1 MHEAW
6 TDAATS
12 RLLAAGYEAVD
23 AGDDWPVGTRVL
35 RRRDRRVGWFLS
47 RLHTVVVLLPVDH
60 ATTGHVDRLTETTA
74 GRAGSLSGRA
84 RRRSGNGI
92 AVLPVVVSGTADEQA
107 RDEAAAPPRRR
118 WAVIA
123 LPMLV
128 EADTGRHSAY
138 RGAITWGA
146 VFQKFLAEQQRL
158 VLGDPHADVLASTG
172 RGRAGRAALLALLG
186 VAGVLFLAAVLLLL
200 L

>member
-1 MHEAW
+1 MHEPW

-74 GRAGSLSGRA
+74 GRAGSLSGQA

-128 EADTGRHSAY
+128 EADTDRHSAY

-146 VFQKFLAEQQRL
+146 VFQTFLAEQQRL
-158 VLGDPHADVLASTG
+158 VLGDPRADVLASTG